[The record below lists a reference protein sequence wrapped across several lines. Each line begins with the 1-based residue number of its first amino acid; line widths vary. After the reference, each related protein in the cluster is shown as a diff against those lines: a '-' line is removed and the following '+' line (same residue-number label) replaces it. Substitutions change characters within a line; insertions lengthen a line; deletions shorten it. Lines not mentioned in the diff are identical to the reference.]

1 MASDPEP
8 AVTPTVT
15 SEQAG
20 AEAAGQGTV
29 AGSTPGGAPTLEGST
44 VGPAPDVDALLGLVD
59 RLADVLTAS
68 ELEELE
74 VEAGGTTLRV
84 RRALPDPVATVKA
97 SPDHP
102 SEAGV
107 AVAPRPDAAGPT
119 GSGEGGTAAAG
130 PGEATPG
137 GTAGPAGTSGA
148 TAAAGAA
155 SATETPVRPSVKAP
169 LTGIWYA
176 SPAPGTAPFV
186 QVGGEVA
193 VGQVIGLIEA
203 MKLFNEIKSD
213 LAGRVVRIC
222 VENGQLVKAKQPLIE
237 VEPL

>member
-1 MASDPEP
+1 MPTDRELAVGSEP
-8 AVTPTVT
+8 AG
-15 SEQAG
+15 SG
-20 AEAAGQGTV
+20 AAV
-29 AGSTPGGAPTLEGST
+29 PSTLEGS
-44 VGPAPDVDALLGLVD
+44 VRGVEPDVDALLGLVD
-59 RLADVLTAS
+59 RLAEVLAGS
-68 ELEELE
+68 DLEELE
-74 VEAGGTTLRV
+74 VEAGGTTLRL
-84 RRALPDPVATVKA
+84 RRALADPQPPTMVEPEPPAGASVAATR
-97 SPDHP
+97 
-102 SEAGV
+102 SEAGT
-107 AVAPRPDAAGPT
+107 PL
-119 GSGEGGTAAAG
+119 
-130 PGEATPG
+130 GEAEATQPDG
-137 GTAGPAGTSGA
+137 GAD

-155 SATETPVRPSVKAP
+155 AGAAEAPEAPPRPSVKAP

-176 SPAPGTAPFV
+176 SPAPGSAPFV